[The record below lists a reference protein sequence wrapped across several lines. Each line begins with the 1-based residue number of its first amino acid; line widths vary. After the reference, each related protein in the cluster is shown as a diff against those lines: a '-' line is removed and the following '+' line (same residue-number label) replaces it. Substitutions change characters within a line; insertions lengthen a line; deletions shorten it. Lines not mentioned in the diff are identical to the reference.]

1 MVSMSR
7 FFFYCNLM
15 SLYVFLTVTQ
25 KTSSMK
31 LKKKKIYI
39 YIYIY
44 IYSKKKINIRRKI
57 CKPGHTGLKGAT
69 HLLVTLNSTSAI
81 VDFWPS
87 TYE

>member
-31 LKKKKIYI
+31 LKKNI

>member
-31 LKKKKIYI
+31 LKKKKN
-39 YIYIY
+39 IY

>member
-1 MVSMSR
+1 
-7 FFFYCNLM
+7 M

-31 LKKKKIYI
+31 LKCIYIFIYI
-39 YIYIY
+39 YIYIFLE
-44 IYSKKKINIRRKI
+44 KINIPRKI

-69 HLLVTLNSTSAI
+69 HLLVTLNSTSTI
-81 VDFWPS
+81 VDFRPS

>member
-31 LKKKKIYI
+31 LKKKK